1 MTNEEKVRLVLET
14 LGVDNVKAATK
25 AMKDLASGI
34 DETYDAMD
42 DLSYFAKELGSSIR
56 QGVEQPMEEVA
67 YRIDKSGKIIRNAAE
82 NATGKPGAD
91 GRGILQMSW
100 ALQDLV
106 QGGFPAILNNVD
118 GIARAFGVAAGTAG
132 TLAMAFLAIDQAVK
146 ILGPLFESTDKP
158 LKKLSETFNDF
169 FDGVGKGKVNLEKLA
184 NEMKKTADSIGT
196 GFFESID
203 SVIKRLDELAAK
215 QREAK
220 QLNEELDQDAAD
232 RKAGRQAVN
241 ELAGKDAETGGMFSE
256 FFKGQLDSGRT
267 GILEKIARDR
277 TQKAFNELV
286 DEQVAAME
294 RAGLQGEL
302 QIGLAR
308 LNITEALKKNPV
320 AVQKRAEE
328 IAAGDIS
335 RGMRGDKV
343 ALDNLKANIPEFD
356 QFLKDIESDTN
367 FDRGNARA
375 ASRAAARRREEAEVG
390 RRQNAI
396 GPNREMF
403 NRAQDAE
410 VWENLRKAQAIGPNR
425 EIADLLQQNKLINDR
440 QAEQAKGLLDAQQ
453 QAGVRN
459 QALGMFDPLQA
470 AILRRQQAG
479 VGGMSRRNLQALEQ
493 RDIRNFQQ
501 LLMNQGMG
509 RGEAEQAAMESLR
522 GGEAS
527 FQDMARG
534 LGFSL
539 DTVADGFR
547 ASVAVMQQLNQTV
560 QRIDGENQAL
570 RQQLQVMGNGDNRA
584 PARPQL
590 RRRLNN

>member
-169 FDGVGKGKVNLEKLA
+169 FDGVGKGKVDLEKLA

>member
-34 DETYDAMD
+34 NETYDAMD
-42 DLSYFAKELGSSIR
+42 ELSYFAKELGSSIR

-169 FDGVGKGKVNLEKLA
+169 FDGVGKGKVDLEKLA

-320 AVQKRAEE
+320 AVQQRAEE

-570 RQQLQVMGNGDNRA
+570 RQQLQMMGNGDNRA

>member
-34 DETYDAMD
+34 NETYDAMD
-42 DLSYFAKELGSSIR
+42 ELSYFAKELGSSIR

-169 FDGVGKGKVNLEKLA
+169 FDGVGKGKVDLEKLA

-320 AVQKRAEE
+320 AVQQRAEE

>member
-56 QGVEQPMEEVA
+56 QGVEQPMEQVA
-67 YRIDKSGKIIRNAAE
+67 YSIDKSGKIIRNAAE
-82 NATGKPGAD
+82 NATGKSGAD

-118 GIARAFGVAAGTAG
+118 GIARAFGIAAGTAG
-132 TLAMAFLAIDQAVK
+132 TLAMAFLAVDQAVK

-158 LKKLSETFNDF
+158 LKKLSETFDDF
-169 FDGVGKGKVNLEKLA
+169 FDGVGKGKVDLEKLS
-184 NEMKKTADSIGT
+184 NEMKKTAESIGT

-203 SVIKRLDELAAK
+203 SVIKKLDELADK

-220 QLNEELDQDAAD
+220 QLNEELSQESAD
-232 RKAGRQAVN
+232 RKKGAELVN
-241 ELAGKDAETGGMFSE
+241 ELAGKDAEKGGMFNE

-267 GILEKIARDR
+267 GILAKMAKDR

-286 DEQVAAME
+286 DEQVAELE
-294 RAGLQGEL
+294 RAGLKGEL

-308 LNITEALKKNPV
+308 LNITEALKKNPA
-320 AVQKRAEE
+320 AVQRRAEE

-335 RGMRGDKV
+335 KGTRGDKT
-343 ALDNLKANIPEFD
+343 ALDNLRANIPEFD
-356 QFLKDIESDTN
+356 EFLKETEADTK
-367 FDRGNARA
+367 FEQGNARA
-375 ASRAAARRREEAEVG
+375 ASRSAARRREEAEVG

-410 VWENLRKAQAIGPNR
+410 AWENLRKAQAIGPNR
-425 EIADLLQQNKLINDR
+425 DIADQLQQNKLLNDR
-440 QAEQAKGLLDAQQ
+440 KTEQAEFLQGQQQ

-459 QALGMFDPLQA
+459 QALGMIDPLQA
-470 AILRRQQAG
+470 AIMRRQQAG
-479 VGGMSRRNLQALEQ
+479 IGGMSKRNLQALEQ
-493 RDIRNFQQ
+493 RDIRNFQN
-501 LLMNQGMG
+501 LLMQGGMG

-547 ASVAVMQQLNQTV
+547 ASVAVMQQLNQQI
-560 QRIDGENQAL
+560 QRVDGENQAL
-570 RQQLQVMGNGDNRA
+570 RQQLQMMGNGDNRA